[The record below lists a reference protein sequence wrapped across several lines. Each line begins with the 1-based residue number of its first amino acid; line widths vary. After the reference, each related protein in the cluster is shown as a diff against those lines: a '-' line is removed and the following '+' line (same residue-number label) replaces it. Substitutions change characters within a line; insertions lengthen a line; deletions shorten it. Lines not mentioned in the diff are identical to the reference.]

1 LSREYGDLRDFND
14 VPGRFNLNQGYLY
27 FEKVAK
33 GSDCSADWGYRF
45 DTMYGTDAQKMQ
57 ATGNPSNTW
66 DLGWDHG
73 VYGWALPQAYGEVAY
88 GDLSVIAGH
97 FITPLGYES
106 VLSPQNF
113 FYSHSLQ
120 SFNSE
125 PFTHTGVLSKYK
137 TDGGWTIYNGWTL
150 GWDTG
155 FDQFGGGSNYIG
167 GAGYKP
173 NEDFEV
179 VYLTTIGNLGKR
191 SDSEFGYSHAI
202 YFIAMLSE
210 DWEYGLAS
218 DYYTSDGFEDDP
230 AFNAEQIGIAN
241 YLYYTVSERV
251 ALGGRAEW
259 WKSNTVNGESTSFYE
274 ITGGLN
280 YWVNANIV
288 IRPEMRYDWAP
299 AEASLGDFQYNRGI
313 FGVDAVITF

>member
-1 LSREYGDLRDFND
+1 
-14 VPGRFNLNQGYLY
+14 
-27 FEKVAK
+27 
-33 GSDCSADWGYRF
+33 
-45 DTMYGTDAQKMQ
+45 MQ
-57 ATGNPSNTW
+57 ATGNPTNSW

-73 VYGWALPQAYGEVAY
+73 NYGWALPQAYLEVAY
-88 GDLSVIAGH
+88 GNLSAIAGH

-106 VLSPQNF
+106 ILAPQNF

-125 PFTHTGVLSKYK
+125 PFTHTGVLTKYK

-155 FDQFGGGSNYIG
+155 FDQFDGGSNYIG

-173 NEDFEV
+173 NDDFEV
-179 VYLTTIGNLGKR
+179 VYLTTVGNLGAR
-191 SDSEFGYSHAI
+191 TDGEFGYSHAI
-202 YFIAMLSE
+202 YVVAMLSE

-218 DYYTSDGFEDDP
+218 DYVTSDGFIGDP
-230 AFNAEQIGIAN
+230 TFHNQDIGIAN
-241 YLYYTVSERV
+241 YLYYTVSEKV

-259 WKSNTVNGESTSFYE
+259 WKSNQVNGENTSFYE
-274 ITGGLN
+274 ITGGIN
-280 YWVNANIV
+280 YWVNANV
-288 IRPEMRYDWAP
+288 VVRPEMRYDWTP
-299 AEASLGDFQYNRGI
+299 SEASLNDFQYNRGI